1 MTTLDERPPGL
12 PPLPDDI
19 RRVLC
24 VVAHPDD
31 MEYGMS
37 AVVSHWVRHGV
48 AVAYLLLTAGE
59 AGMQRPPAE
68 VGPLR
73 SEEQRRACAAVGVEH
88 LTILDHPDGH
98 LTEGLGLRRDIAREI
113 RRFTPDTVVA
123 MNFDFEAPWGLN
135 QADHRAAGMACIDAV
150 RDADNTWVF
159 PELAEAEGLPKW
171 HTRRILVGGGT
182 PPTHAFRVD
191 QASKAAAIAS
201 LSCHEAYLADLSWH
215 PTPEDLL
222 TGAFEGQ
229 GRAVGLDAAVLF
241 RLYDLG

>member
-1 MTTLDERPPGL
+1 MSDDQPTLE
-12 PPLPDDI
+12 PLPGNI

-37 AVVSHWVRHGV
+37 AVVSHWVRRG
-48 AVAYLLLTAGE
+48 ATVAYLLLTAGE
-59 AGMQRPPAE
+59 AGMQRPPEE

-73 SEEQRRACAAVGVEH
+73 RIEQRRACEAVGVQE
-88 LTILDHPDGH
+88 LIILDHQDGQ
-98 LTEGLGLRRDIAREI
+98 LSYGLDLRKAIAREI
-113 RRFTPDTVVA
+113 RLFTPDTVVT
-123 MNFDFEAPWGLN
+123 MNFDVEVPWGLN
-135 QADHRAAGMACIDAV
+135 QADHRAAGLACVDAV

-159 PELAEAEGLPKW
+159 RELAEDEGLAKW

-182 PPTHAFRVD
+182 PPTHFFAVD
-191 QASKAAAIAS
+191 AESKAAAIAS
-201 LSCHEAYLADLSWH
+201 LTCHQAYLADLAWH

-222 TGAFEGQ
+222 TEAFAGQ
-229 GRAVGLDAAVLF
+229 GRAVGLPAAQLF